1 MILIKA
7 PYDNKN
13 LLTDF
18 LTDDF
23 ESINDGGNTWLMFI
37 EDQPVMCTAIDNRLH
52 FKVLGGDKNRVH
64 NYLRQYFS
72 EHIDETRHKI
82 KIKELSDEIIIKSY
96 FVTY

>member
-23 ESINDGGNTWLMFI
+23 GGINDGSDTWLMFI
-37 EDQPVMCTAIDNRLH
+37 EDQPVMCTVIDNRLH
-52 FKVLGGDKNRVH
+52 FKTLKGDKNKVL
-64 NYLRQYFS
+64 NYLKQYFENTEEI
-72 EHIDETRHKI
+72 EHVIRVVEDN
-82 KIKELSDEIIIKSY
+82 IIVKSY

>member
-1 MILIKA
+1 MILVKA

-23 ESINDGGNTWLMFI
+23 GGINDGGNTWLMFI
-37 EDQPVMCTAIDNRLH
+37 EDQPVMCTVIDNRLH
-52 FKVLGGDKNRVH
+52 FKVLRGDKNRVH
-64 NYLRQYFS
+64 NYLKQYF
-72 EHIDETRHKI
+72 ENTEEI
-82 KIKELSDEIIIKSY
+82 KHEITIMENTIIVKSY